1 MYVSAFPSEMAL
13 LNPEILIAQS
23 LFAQV
28 PGVTASVHCSPSVPG
43 SYDSLFQAELFY
55 LKKHSRNV
63 TAPYLSPLLMKILCP
78 KESNETAL
86 VSKKKK
92 RTKQFCSLPA
102 NHQISKSSDVYG
114 GGRCRVKLH

>member
-13 LNPEILIAQS
+13 LNPEILIARS

-28 PGVTASVHCSPSVPG
+28 PGVTASVRCSPSVPG

-92 RTKQFCSLPA
+92 NNKPNNSAACLQTIR
-102 NHQISKSSDVYG
+102 
-114 GGRCRVKLH
+114 